1 MPAPMTRSPDPAE
14 HALSPQTREMLAAL
28 PQNNVF
34 RALAHA
40 DAAFPPLM
48 ELTASLWNDAVL
60 DGELLV
66 GRPDETGV
74 HQPAAF
80 NDLQQRL
87 NRKTAT
93 PALIIGRTLV
103 HHSSFGL
110 GLAIGAMVTRG
121 K

>member
-1 MPAPMTRSPDPAE
+1 MTAIRAVSATMPAPMTRSPDPDQ

-60 DGELLV
+60 RETMTWNPTKGELH
-66 GRPDETGV
+66 GNRP
-74 HQPAAF
+74 
-80 NDLQQRL
+80 
-87 NRKTAT
+87 
-93 PALIIGRTLV
+93 
-103 HHSSFGL
+103 
-110 GLAIGAMVTRG
+110 
-121 K
+121 